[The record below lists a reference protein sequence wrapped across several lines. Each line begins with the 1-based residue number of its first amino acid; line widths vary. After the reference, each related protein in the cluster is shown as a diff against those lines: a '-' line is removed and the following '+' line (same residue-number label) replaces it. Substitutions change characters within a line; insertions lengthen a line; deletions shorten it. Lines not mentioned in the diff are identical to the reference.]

1 MRLANISDRLS
12 LITPAGEVVDVSQE
26 TGGRFSPR
34 IQDCYDRWDELLEAV
49 SALQAVSG
57 RPLADV
63 PAGDFGNPAPHPRQ
77 VFAIGLNYA
86 EHAAEASLAVPED
99 LTVFTKF
106 PTSMAGPYGTV
117 SLPPGTVD
125 WEVELV
131 AVIGRGG
138 RDIAADQ
145 AWSRVAGVS
154 VGQDLSERTMQAAGP
169 APQYSLAKSFPGFGP
184 VGPLLASPDEFEDPD
199 NIELGCAING
209 EQVQKGST
217 KDMVFPV
224 PEIIARLSR
233 ITPLLPGDVIFTGTP
248 PGVGVGR
255 SPQRFLAPGDEL
267 VTYMSRVGEMRHRMQ
282 ARGQA
287 RSLAVPPTRRRSN
300 R

>member
-12 LITPAGEVVDVSQE
+12 LVTADDELIDIAQE

-34 IQDCYDRWDELLEAV
+34 IQDCYDRWDELLEVA
-49 SALQAVSG
+49 ATLDGTAG

-63 PAGDFGNPAPHPRQ
+63 ALHEFGNPAPQPRQ

-86 EHAAEASLAVPED
+86 DHAAEASLPVPED

-106 PTSMAGPYGTV
+106 ATSLAGPYGTIP
-117 SLPPGTVD
+117 LPPGTVD

-131 AVIGRGG
+131 AIIGRGG
-138 RDIAADQ
+138 RHIPADR
-145 AWSRVAGVS
+145 AWSYVAGVS
-154 VGQDLSERTMQAAGP
+154 VGQDLSERTLQAAGP

-184 VGPLLASPDEFEDPD
+184 IGPLLATPDEFEDPD
-199 NIELGCAING
+199 NIELGCSING

-217 KDMVFPV
+217 SDMVFPV

-255 SPQRFLAPGDEL
+255 TPQRFLTPGDEL
-267 VTYMSRVGEMRHRMQ
+267 VTYLRGVGEMRHRIQ
-282 ARGQA
+282 AMEQQ
-287 RSLAVPPTRRRSN
+287 
-300 R
+300 